1 MSFEIRNICLN
12 TYDIN
17 NSPIGSIYAL
27 DIVSNSNGTI
37 GEYFN
42 YMTWNNV
49 NLRTMLGDTYFN
61 KYSTFSIKLVQC
73 LIGDL
78 IYDDSIILSTN
89 ETAVEFRLEGLSFKN
104 YNSTPYSITN
114 INTITSVTIYTGSM
128 SQLPS
133 MSNLSTTVSGT
144 KINTFNDKQQSYL
157 FKKPTTDTVNLTIRR
172 YKPTTQQYSNTLG
185 YGHFKFIFEIC
196 GIQ

>member
-17 NSPIGSIYAL
+17 NSQIGSNYAL

-61 KYSTFSIKLVQC
+61 KYSTFSIKLIQC

-78 IYDDSIILSTN
+78 IYDDSTISTN
-89 ETAVEFRLEGLSFKN
+89 GSTVEFHLEGLSFKN

-114 INTITSVTIYTGSM
+114 INTITSVTLYTGSL

-144 KINTFNDKQQSYL
+144 KINTFIEKQQAYL
-157 FKKPTTDTVNLTIRR
+157 FTKPTIDTVNLTIRR
-172 YKPTTQQYSNTLG
+172 LNPTTQQYSNTLG